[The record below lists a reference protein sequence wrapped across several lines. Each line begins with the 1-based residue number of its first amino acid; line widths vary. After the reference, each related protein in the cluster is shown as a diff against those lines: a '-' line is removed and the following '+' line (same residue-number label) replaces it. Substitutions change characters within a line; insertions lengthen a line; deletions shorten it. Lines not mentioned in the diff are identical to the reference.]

1 MWPYSTF
8 HEGLQESAWSDGG
21 YAKLRG
27 SREVF
32 EIVSHEEFGLSRNGE
47 LEDHVIAGVGEAG
60 TPEVKDLL
68 MMGLSA
74 EVIDQVGHMLGS
86 LPGGAV
92 PKQDGFVFEDERHGQ
107 DEIEQAVRN
116 EAENLERSPGARAPA
131 SDKDGGIEDEAHQG
145 QWYHR

>member
-1 MWPYSTF
+1 M
-8 HEGLQESAWSDGG
+8 SD
-21 YAKLRG
+21 
-27 SREVF
+27 
-32 EIVSHEEFGLSRNGE
+32 EEFGLSRNGE

-92 PKQDGFVFEDERHGQ
+92 PKQDGFVFED
-107 DEIEQAVRN
+107 
-116 EAENLERSPGARAPA
+116 
-131 SDKDGGIEDEAHQG
+131 
-145 QWYHR
+145 